1 MHNPCTI
8 RGEELVEGYKELEI
22 GSQTLKIL
30 ENPAAI
36 TVIVTWSPINPI
48 LSVLSLVTVSCLLVH
63 HNHTG

>member
-30 ENPAAI
+30 DNHSNRNEVSYKSDPFSA
-36 TVIVTWSPINPI
+36 VSSY
-48 LSVLSLVTVSCLLVH
+48 LSKT
-63 HNHTG
+63 

>member
-1 MHNPCTI
+1 M
-8 RGEELVEGYKELEI
+8 EGYKELEI

-48 LSVLSLVTVSCLLVH
+48 LSVLSLVTVSYLLVH
-63 HNHTG
+63 DNHTG